1 VNTPTT
7 TDPPPYVPIRRSG
20 WPVRRTPLWVLLAVL
35 ALVGGVVL
43 VSLSHKPSHVQQ
55 AADLDAYMND
65 MNAGIESCAGGVTE
79 SQQALST
86 IESGSAADL
95 KTAVSLVNYDA
106 ANCSPANNEPL
117 ADLTQYQVTE
127 SLASFHLQDCTNDF
141 VTWAFPYAMQAQL
154 DMVSVLTAHGTSAR
168 ATADAALKRD
178 LGKLDAERA
187 AIYSIL
193 RSAEHAVSDH
203 AALPKLP
210 G

>member
-7 TDPPPYVPIRRSG
+7 TDPPYVPIRRSG
-20 WPVRRTPLWVLLAVL
+20 WPVRRTPLWLLLALLL
-35 ALVGGVVL
+35 AAGGIAL
-43 VSLSHKPSHVQQ
+43 VSLTHKPSHAQQ
-55 AADLDAYMND
+55 AADLNAYMND

-79 SQQALST
+79 SQQALNAV
-86 IESGSAADL
+86 ESGATAEL
-95 KTAVSLVNYDA
+95 KTAIGLVNYDA

-127 SLASFHLQDCTNDF
+127 SLDSFNLQNCTNDF
-141 VTWAFPYAMQAQL
+141 VTWAFPYALQAQV
-154 DMVSVLTAHGTSAR
+154 DMVSVLQATSAPAR
-168 ATADAALKRD
+168 ASANAALRRD

-187 AIYSIL
+187 TIYAIL

-203 AALPKLP
+203 AALPNLP